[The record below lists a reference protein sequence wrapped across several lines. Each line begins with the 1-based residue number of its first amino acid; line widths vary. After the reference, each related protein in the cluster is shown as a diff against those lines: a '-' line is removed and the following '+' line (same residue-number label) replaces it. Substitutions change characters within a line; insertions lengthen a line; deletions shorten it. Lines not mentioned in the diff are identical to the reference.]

1 MGRFFN
7 YDSPL
12 FTSINKFVDCIF
24 LSLLW
29 FAFSIPLVTIGAS
42 TTALYY
48 TANKVIRHS
57 RGYVFRE
64 FWGCFKSSFKQST
77 VLWIIFAVIGL
88 VLFTDIRLI
97 GLIISDGIAYT
108 MAKAFFYAMLFLLI
122 LLGLYAFPY
131 IARFELSSKSIVKN
145 CIFMMLRHILWTLLL
160 AIITVVCI
168 FIFIIVPPLAV
179 FIVPAVN
186 ALLASLILEK
196 IFKKYMSAEDI
207 KKEAKLNGKIVD

>member
-29 FAFSIPLVTIGAS
+29 FVFSIPLVTIGAS

-64 FWGCFKSSFKQST
+64 FWSCFKSSFKQST
-77 VLWIIFAVIGL
+77 ILWLIFAVIGI
-88 VLFTDIRLI
+88 VLYTDIRLI
-97 GLIISDGIAYT
+97 DIMISGGFMNT
-108 MAKAFFYAMLFLLI
+108 LAKAFFYAMFLLLI
-122 LLGLYAFPY
+122 LLSLYVFPY
-131 IARFELSSKSIVKN
+131 IARFVLDSKSLVKN
-145 CIFMMLRHILWTLLL
+145 CAFIMLRHILWTLLL
-160 AIITVVCI
+160 AVITAVCAFII
-168 FIFIIVPPLAV
+168 FIVPPLAI

-196 IFKKYMSAEDI
+196 VFKKYMSEEDI
-207 KKEAKLNGKIVD
+207 EKEAKLNGKNR